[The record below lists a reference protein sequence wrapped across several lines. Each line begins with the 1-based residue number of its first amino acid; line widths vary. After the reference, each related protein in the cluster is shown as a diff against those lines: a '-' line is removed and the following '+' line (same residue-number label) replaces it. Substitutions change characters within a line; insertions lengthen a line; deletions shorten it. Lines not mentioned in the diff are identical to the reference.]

1 MEGVEGAEKGSSQGS
16 KEAHAEKLYEQFWQ
30 ALAATKV
37 SQAERVRKDLITWR
51 RGSAQMVLKI
61 NPTLNNISLYSVL
74 VADVEPSEAL
84 FRHLLAYNVLQR
96 RESLG
101 LVEKDGCIYI
111 VMKYTMEL
119 EVVTVEAL
127 QRHVYAFQE
136 IADQLDTELVKQF
149 GGSLRFEEW
158 TKLNQEGVDTLLDD
172 LFG

>member
-1 MEGVEGAEKGSSQGS
+1 MATADTTKSGGLPLVRMEDVSKLFPVGGSLLRKARSFVHAVDGVSFELPKG
-16 KEAHAEKLYEQFWQ
+16 
-30 ALAATKV
+30 
-37 SQAERVRKDLITWR
+37 
-51 RGSAQMVLKI
+51 
-61 NPTLNNISLYSVL
+61 
-74 VADVEPSEAL
+74 
-84 FRHLLAYNVLQR
+84 
-96 RESLG
+96 ESLG

-119 EVVTVEAL
+119 ELVTVEAL